1 MKFKLNDEV
10 KIKTLDEMINSK
22 DLVVSE
28 NDLYVNEAS
37 RYFIFKDFPFFGL
50 EGKIVNIDHNDDSC
64 PYYISGPNGQLWAGE
79 FMLTTIDGK
88 IPVNDKKP
96 ANNEPKVYINKFNN
110 KPFGRLFIKL
120 INIDNRIAEF
130 SSTAFSRLKKHELQ
144 YIARI
149 LIGKGCPNIDLNS
162 PIAELSS
169 YCYNQTRLLNV

>member
-1 MKFKLNDEV
+1 MKFKLNDQV
-10 KIKTLDEMINSK
+10 KIKTLDEMIKSN

-37 RYFIFKDFPFFGL
+37 RYFLFKDFPFFGL
-50 EGKIVNIDHNDDSC
+50 EGTIVKIDHEDNSC
-64 PYYISGPNGQLWAGE
+64 PYYISGPDGQLWAGE

-88 IPVNDKKP
+88 IPNDEKP
-96 ANNEPKVYINKFNN
+96 VNNEPKVYINKFNN
-110 KPFGRLFIKL
+110 KPFGRLFVKL

-149 LIGKGCPNIDLNS
+149 LIGRGCPNIDLNS
-162 PIAELSS
+162 PVAELSS